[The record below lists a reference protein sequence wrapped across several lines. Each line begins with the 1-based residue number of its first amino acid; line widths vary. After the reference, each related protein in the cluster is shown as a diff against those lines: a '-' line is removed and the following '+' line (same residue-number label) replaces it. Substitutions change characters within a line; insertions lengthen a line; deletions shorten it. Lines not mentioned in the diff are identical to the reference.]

1 MTRRDSHRFLI
12 AYDIPND
19 RRRHAISVILQ
30 GFGQR
35 VQYSV
40 FMIDCSPGKIPIL
53 RHELEETMK
62 AEEDSI
68 LLCDLGFSKLVD
80 SKVISRLGISRSTMP
95 PKTMII

>member
-30 GFGQR
+30 GFGER

-40 FMIDCSPGKIPIL
+40 FMINCSPDKIPIL
-53 RHELEETMK
+53 LHELEETMDSG
-62 AEEDSI
+62 EDSI
-68 LLCDLGFSKLVD
+68 LVCDLGASKLVD
-80 SKVISRLGISRSTMP
+80 SKVISRLGISRYTMT
-95 PKTMII
+95 PKNMII